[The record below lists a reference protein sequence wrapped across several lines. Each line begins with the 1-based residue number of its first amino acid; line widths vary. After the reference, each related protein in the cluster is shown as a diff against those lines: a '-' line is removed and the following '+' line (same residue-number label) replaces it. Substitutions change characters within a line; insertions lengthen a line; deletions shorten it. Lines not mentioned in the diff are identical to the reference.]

1 MWMEGRA
8 RIPRPLTY
16 SLECAT
22 DNWANMRGSP
32 LYFLSFES
40 WTNFGS
46 SPLQAL
52 HHGAKNFT
60 IRILSGYFSR
70 NALCVLLWLC

>member
-22 DNWANMRGSP
+22 DNWANTRGSP
-32 LYFLSFES
+32 LYFLSFDI
-40 WTNFGS
+40 WMYFGS

-52 HHGAKNFT
+52 HHGA
-60 IRILSGYFSR
+60 
-70 NALCVLLWLC
+70 